1 MRRFW
6 SRFVFALVLATLGFA
21 DLANAQNYPNRPI
34 RLIVPFA
41 AGGGADG
48 VARILAKRLSETLG
62 QQVVVE
68 NRPGAAGNIAAEY
81 VMNAAPDGYTLL
93 QAGATSINMAVFENL
108 KYDLL
113 RDFTPVSMTAYYPY
127 IVGVNAKLPIK
138 TLQEY
143 VAYAKSKPGELN
155 YGSAGVGTAPHL
167 VTENFN
173 VTAGLKVT
181 HVPYRGT
188 ALAMTD
194 LLGGQ
199 LTILFGD
206 PVTLLQQIRAGTVR
220 GLAVTSPQRFP
231 VVPELPTVAESGYP
245 GFEGAS
251 WHGILVPAKTPPEI
265 VKKLQTEIAA
275 ALRHPE
281 TVALMVNQGMQPVGD
296 TSEEFAAFLKKD
308 IEMWR
313 KISARTGITIK

>member
-1 MRRFW
+1 
-6 SRFVFALVLATLGFA
+6 
-21 DLANAQNYPNRPI
+21 
-34 RLIVPFA
+34 
-41 AGGGADG
+41 
-48 VARILAKRLSETLG
+48 
-62 QQVVVE
+62 
-68 NRPGAAGNIAAEY
+68 
-81 VMNAAPDGYTLL
+81 MNAEPDGYTLL

-127 IVGVNAKLPIK
+127 IVGVNVGLPIK

-231 VVPELPTVAESGYP
+231 IVPELPTVAESGYP
-245 GFEGAS
+245 GFEGAA
-251 WHGILVPAKTPPEI
+251 WHGILVPAKTPPDI

-281 TVALMVNQGMQPVGD
+281 TIALMTNQGMQPVGN
-296 TSEEFAAFLKKD
+296 TSEEFAAFLKSD

-313 KISARTGITIK
+313 KVSDRTGIKIK